1 MADNK
6 ISLRVVV
13 NGAETIVNANVNAP
27 LQTVAQH
34 AINQT
39 GNQGRPLAD
48 WQLKD
53 ASGNMLDVGQKVGD
67 LGLAGGALLFL
78 TLGVGAN
85 G

>member
-1 MADNK
+1 MPDNN
-6 ISLRVVV
+6 IPLRVVV
-13 NGAETIVNANVNAP
+13 NGAEVTVKANVNAP

-34 AINQT
+34 ALNET

-53 ASGNMLDVGQKVGD
+53 ASGNILDLATKVGEF
-67 LGLAGGALLFL
+67 AFSAGALLYL
-78 TLGVGAN
+78 TLRVGAN

>member
-13 NGAETIVNANVNAP
+13 NGAETIVSANVNAP

-34 AINQT
+34 ALNQT

-53 ASGNMLDVGQKVGD
+53 ASGNILDVGQKVGD
-67 LGLAGGALLFL
+67 LGLAGGALLYL